1 MTSAAW
7 TGVRDQIR
15 LQYRPLTYRHEAQPV
30 PEIDDRVHAFVPGP
44 RCAREPLGDGPL
56 SGLTFAVKDLFDV
69 AGEATTFGNP
79 DWARTHP
86 PATGNAPPVT
96 ALLEAGARLVGK
108 TKTVELAY
116 GLTGENVWHGTPR
129 NPAAPDRFPGGS
141 SCGSAAATAAGL
153 VDFALGSDTGG
164 SVRIPASY
172 CGLFGIRP
180 SHGAISLA
188 GACPLAPSLDTLGW
202 FARDA
207 SMLARVGSVLLPAG
221 ETAVGG
227 PLVLVMEAWSN
238 ANPNVLNGLRPAIG
252 ALEEAYGRS
261 VTVNLIPE
269 GLATAFSHFRA
280 LQAEEAWASLGP
292 WVEATKPAFGPGIGD
307 RFEAARTLDPADAKA
322 GRAYRQIMRARVLP
336 LLAGG
341 AILVYPTSP
350 GPAPYLSSSLPE
362 QNELRAA
369 TMGVTAI
376 AGFCG
381 LPEVTLPAMT
391 LDGAPVGLSLVAGPG
406 RDRALLAK
414 AIEVVRILGLPH

>member
-1 MTSAAW
+1 M
-7 TGVRDQIR
+7 
-15 LQYRPLTYRHEAQPV
+15 
-30 PEIDDRVHAFVPGP
+30 PEIDDIVHAFVPGP
-44 RCAREPLGDGPL
+44 RCARAPLGQGPL
-56 SGLTFAVKDLFDV
+56 SGLTFAVKDLFDI
-69 AGEATTFGNP
+69 AGEPTTFGNP

-86 PATGNAPPVT
+86 RATGNAPPVT

-129 NPAAPDRFPGGS
+129 NPVAPDRFPGGS

-180 SHGAISLA
+180 THGAISLA

-207 SMLARVGSVLLPAG
+207 SMLARVGSVLLPSGDA
-221 ETAVGG
+221 AVAG
-227 PLVLVMEAWSN
+227 PLVLVTDAWSN
-238 ANPNVLNGLRPAIG
+238 ASPGVQSGLRPAIDT
-252 ALEEAYGRS
+252 LEAAYGGS
-261 VTVNLIPE
+261 VATTLIPE
-269 GLATAFSHFRA
+269 GLATAFAHFRA
-280 LQAEEAWASLGP
+280 VQAEEAWTSLGP

-307 RFEAARTLDPADAKA
+307 RFEAAKTLDPADAQA
-322 GRAYRQIMRARVLP
+322 GRAYRQTMRARVSP

-350 GPAPYLSSSLPE
+350 GPAPYLNASLAE
-362 QNELRAA
+362 QNEIRAA

-376 AGFCG
+376 AGLCG

-414 AIEVVRILGLPH
+414 AIEVARILGLPH